1 VNQQWWILKK
11 PPQFRKLL
19 SFLSAQ
25 SKHRSQ
31 LFHGWPWPE
40 TDTSVLAI
48 AAVRL
53 FADKI
58 LTFAV

>member
-1 VNQQWWILKK
+1 MVFFLKT
-11 PPQFRKLL
+11 PPFRKLL

-31 LFHGWPWPE
+31 LFYDWSWPE

-58 LTFAV
+58 LEFAV